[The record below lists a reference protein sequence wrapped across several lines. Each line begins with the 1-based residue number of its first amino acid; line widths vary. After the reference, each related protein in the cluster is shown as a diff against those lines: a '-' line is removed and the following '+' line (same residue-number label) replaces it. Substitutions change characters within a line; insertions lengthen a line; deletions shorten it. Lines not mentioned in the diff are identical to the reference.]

1 MYIWH
6 VICTLSYVSN
16 YIYIHAMCRHCIST
30 HIARA
35 YYRYTYYYI
44 VNYMLHII
52 YSIFHIT
59 YYISHTIYCIYKGTY
74 IYRNIPPGW
83 KLNV

>member
-1 MYIWH
+1 
-6 VICTLSYVSN
+6 
-16 YIYIHAMCRHCIST
+16 MCRHCIST